1 MTASS
6 IGYSRKEKSVCSKHK
21 LSVSLSS
28 SFNGLGFRQ
37 VHRAGGTAELRAL
50 FIGLVLIW
58 TNTSEE
64 EWNGMVVLANYIS
77 NSGNRSDLV
86 SY

>member
-6 IGYSRKEKSVCSKHK
+6 RGYSRKEKSVCSKHK

-28 SFNGLGFRQ
+28 SFNVILGLGFRQ

-50 FIGLVLIW
+50 FIGPVLIW

-64 EWNGMVVLANYIS
+64 EWNGMVVLAN
-77 NSGNRSDLV
+77 
-86 SY
+86 